1 MGADAEAVL
10 KGLSRAAPHF
20 RGLLARQLTL
30 KYLPQLHFKL
40 DESFGEGDRIETILR
55 SDKVRRDL
63 DQADTLMTGMTRT
76 HLHDRPNRP
85 ETAGA

>member
-1 MGADAEAVL
+1 MFVVPLMGADAEAVL

-63 DQADTLMTGMTRT
+63 DQADTLDDGN
-76 HLHDRPNRP
+76 DEDAP
-85 ETAGA
+85 A